1 MRQDFC
7 PRAQRRVLYHAGQPL
22 SEAGVGFLQLLARG
36 VVGPRL
42 SRLQTRED
50 GTEVVCEGHCG
61 ALLPGVSAVTSFA
74 LSTAFSSS
82 ALSLS
87 DCSFSL
93 LTSD

>member
-1 MRQDFC
+1 MR
-7 PRAQRRVLYHAGQPL
+7 YHAGQPL
-22 SEAGVGFLQLLARG
+22 SEAGVCFLQLLARG

-74 LSTAFSSS
+74 LSSS

-87 DCSFSL
+87 DCSFNL